1 MCVQESARQAFAMYP
16 SRNVDKVW
24 EVATMLAHRD
34 MRVSNG
40 FHHPVNTLSTGAT
53 TTAAAATRCN
63 VNGIFL
69 RALSQLCV
77 P

>member
-1 MCVQESARQAFAMYP
+1 MYP

-40 FHHPVNTLSTGAT
+40 FHQPVNTLSTGAT
-53 TTAAAATRCN
+53 TTAAAAAARCN
-63 VNGIFL
+63 VNGRFMTAFPL
-69 RALSQLCV
+69 LCV
-77 P
+77 S